1 MFEILTESSLW
12 ITFGNTAVVVI
23 GVLLLVL
30 GFLSGFLIG
39 KFREAD
45 RWVRA
50 ARALRQGG
58 QAHDQSVESGGT
70 EFVVL
75 SQRTYQSLI
84 LDRVRH
90 LSVK

>member
-12 ITFGNTAVVVI
+12 ITFGNTAVMFIGVILFVI
-23 GVLLLVL
+23 GFLL
-30 GFLSGFLIG
+30 G
-39 KFREAD
+39 KRREAA

-50 ARALRQGG
+50 AKELRRGG
-58 QAHDQSVESGGT
+58 QAQDQSVESGGT

-90 LSVK
+90 LSEK